1 MQGDKP
7 VAALFKAKVES
18 QDVMTMTKFTTL
30 KHGWMI
36 QHDFEKSL
44 GYVAIKVFPTEASAK
59 ASADGAP
66 VVEVKVEWLL

>member
-1 MQGDKP
+1 MQGERP

-18 QDVMTMTKFTTL
+18 TDVMTMTKFTTL

-44 GYVAIKVFPTEASAK
+44 EYVAVKVFPTEASAK
-59 ASADGAP
+59 ASADGAK
-66 VVEVKVEWLL
+66 VIKVKVEWLL